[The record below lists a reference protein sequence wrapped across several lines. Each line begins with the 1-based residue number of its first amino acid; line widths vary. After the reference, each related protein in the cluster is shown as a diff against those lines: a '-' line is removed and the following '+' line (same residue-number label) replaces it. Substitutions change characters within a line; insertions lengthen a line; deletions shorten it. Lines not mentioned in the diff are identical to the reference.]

1 MKNIITFLF
10 FTLSCALSIHAQNMK
25 DGIDYCKGGYYDDA
39 IAVLEKCMDSPDTD
53 KGTAYYYLG
62 LAELG
67 KKDVQKAQAALSKS
81 IENVDA
87 SSLESILAS
96 GTMALLNSDTKGAEK
111 YFKKAEKQDKGSAPV
126 LREICRVYVLVDP
139 FKYTKETEQYIV
151 KCMKQGDAG
160 RWASCLIQGDLA
172 GNITQ
177 AASWYEMAMSS
188 DDKDFEAVAKYARL
202 FADTN
207 SKYAIAAYQRYI
219 QDNPSASNK
228 AIAEKLLK
236 SLQER

>member
-1 MKNIITFLF
+1 MRHLILSLI
-10 FTLSCALSIHAQNMK
+10 FTLSCALSIHAQTMK

-67 KKDVQKAQAALSKS
+67 KKDMQKAQAALSKS
-81 IENVDA
+81 IENA
-87 SSLESILAS
+87 NGSSVEPLLAS
-96 GTMALLNSDTKGAEK
+96 GALALLNSGSKGAEG
-111 YFKKAEKQDKGSAPV
+111 YFKKAEKQDKESPSV
-126 LREICRVYVLVDP
+126 LREIARVYVMVDP
-139 FKYTKETEQYIV
+139 VSYTSQIDQYTT
-151 KCMKQGDAG
+151 KCMKKGTKGQ
-160 RWASCLIQGDLA
+160 WAYSLITGDLA
-172 GNITQ
+172 GDTGE
-177 AASWYEMAMSS
+177 AAAFYEMAMNS

-207 SKYAIAAYQRYI
+207 PLYAIAAYQRYI

-228 AIAEKLLK
+228 AMAEKLLK